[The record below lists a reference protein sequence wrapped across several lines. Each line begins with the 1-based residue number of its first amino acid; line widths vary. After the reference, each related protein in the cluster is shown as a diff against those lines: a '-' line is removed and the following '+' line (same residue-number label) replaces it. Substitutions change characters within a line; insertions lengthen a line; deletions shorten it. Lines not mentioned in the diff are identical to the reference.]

1 LGEREAGQIAEVCR
15 YTNKHPTPQLSD
27 TVVRSGVTSMSACNF
42 VNDGDDL
49 FVVYGGVRIAKRG
62 RSGTPYAE
70 QWIPLNNRVRRA

>member
-1 LGEREAGQIAEVCR
+1 
-15 YTNKHPTPQLSD
+15 
-27 TVVRSGVTSMSACNF
+27 

-70 QWIPLNNRVRRA
+70 QWIPLNPEYVVRDRAGQVYVELSGVRLQ

>member
-1 LGEREAGQIAEVCR
+1 
-15 YTNKHPTPQLSD
+15 
-27 TVVRSGVTSMSACNF
+27 MSACNF

-70 QWIPLNNRVRRA
+70 QWIPLNPEYVVRDRAGQVYVELSGVRLQ